1 MGASEWNLK
10 ASRCLEPEE
19 AQAIVQAARERAERS
34 AKRGGRQAEVSYLA
48 LRLGLEA
55 GLRATEI
62 AELGVEDLDLR
73 RLDSAR
79 LLVRN
84 GKGGKSRVVPI
95 RADLAKHLRTYLGD
109 VRPELVQGDDA
120 GTVLLGNGGKPL
132 SRHTLNG
139 RMRTIYRKAGL
150 SDDRIAQL
158 SPVHSLRHT
167 CGMQLYRKTHNLRLV
182 QEHLGHSRSATTEV
196 HAKVLGE
203 DQREAIE
210 AAFGD
215 YDNE

>member
-1 MGASEWNLK
+1 
-10 ASRCLEPEE
+10 
-19 AQAIVQAARERAERS
+19 VVDAARDRAERS
-34 AKRGGRQAEVSYLA
+34 AKRGGHQAEVSYLA

-55 GLRATEI
+55 GLRASEI
-62 AELGVEDLDLR
+62 ARLGVNDLDLR

-79 LLVRN
+79 LLVRH

-95 RADLAKHLRTYLGD
+95 RADLAKHLRTFLED
-109 VRPELVQGDDA
+109 VRPALVQGDDP
-120 GTVLLGNGGKPL
+120 GTVLLGNGGTPL

-139 RMRTIYRKAGL
+139 RMRTIYRNAGL
-150 SDDRIAQL
+150 SDERITQL

-182 QEHLGHSRSATTEV
+182 QEHLGHSRSTTTEV
-196 HAKVLGE
+196 YAKVLGE

-210 AAFGD
+210 AAFAD
-215 YDNE
+215 FSD

>member
-1 MGASEWNLK
+1 MGTSEWTLQP
-10 ASRCLEPEE
+10 SRCLEPHE
-19 AQAIVQAARERAERS
+19 AQAVVDAARDRAERS
-34 AKRGGRQAEVSYLA
+34 AKRGGHQAEVSYLA

-55 GLRATEI
+55 GLRASEI
-62 AELGVEDLDLR
+62 ARLGVNDLDLR

-79 LLVRN
+79 LLVRH

-95 RADLAKHLRTYLGD
+95 RADLAKHLRTFLED
-109 VRPELVQGDDA
+109 VRPALVQGDDP
-120 GTVLLGNGGKPL
+120 GTVLLGNGGTPL

-139 RMRTIYRKAGL
+139 RMRTIYRNAGL
-150 SDDRIAQL
+150 SDERITQL

-182 QEHLGHSRSATTEV
+182 QEHLGHSRSTTTEV
-196 HAKVLGE
+196 YAKVLGE

-210 AAFGD
+210 AAFAD
-215 YDNE
+215 FSD